1 MNFNTLFKSKEEI
14 SSSRNSPIFL
24 FLLWVWLYL
33 KEALWT
39 ICPSYPLNPH
49 MPPSIRHQ
57 SVKQLWE
64 RFFSTFSR
72 KASEW
77 FLCAES
83 ICSLCLL
90 GKRGI
95 DLSPSLISSGHSSL
109 EGCKYIGKNFRQSQ
123 EWINQIQFREDID
136 KQSMAHESI
145 KGLENITY
153 REKLQKKRTK
163 RRLRTKFITVYGE
176 MNLLEYCSGAIIDV
190 LSPQCPWEPFLN
202 FSYFLCLCWTN
213 HNLI

>member
-24 FLLWVWLYL
+24 FLLSVWLYL
-33 KEALWT
+33 KGTLWT

-64 RFFSTFSR
+64 RFFSSFSR
-72 KASEW
+72 KACKW
-77 FLCAES
+77 LLCR
-83 ICSLCLL
+83 IYLL
-90 GKRGI
+90 SVPAGEKGYWP
-95 DLSPSLISSGHSSL
+95 LPISNLVWTFFSWRM
-109 EGCKYIGKNFRQSQ
+109 KYIGKNFRQSQ
-123 EWINQIQFREDID
+123 EWISQIQFREDID
-136 KQSMAHESI
+136 KQCMAHASI

-153 REKLQKKRTK
+153 SEKLQKKRTK

-176 MNLLEYCSGAIIDV
+176 MNLPEYCSGAVIEV
-190 LSPQCPWEPFLN
+190 LGL
-202 FSYFLCLCWTN
+202 
-213 HNLI
+213 